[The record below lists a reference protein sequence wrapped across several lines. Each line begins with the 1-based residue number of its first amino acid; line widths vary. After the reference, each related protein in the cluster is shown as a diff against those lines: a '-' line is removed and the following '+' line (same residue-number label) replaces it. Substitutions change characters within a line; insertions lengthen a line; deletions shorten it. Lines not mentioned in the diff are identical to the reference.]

1 MILLCEKG
9 AHRDSARVNRSAC
22 CCLTGARAV
31 HSKTYTSHRQLH
43 HCCKPNRP
51 LHKLGWRSS
60 PGRVLV
66 SGLLGHGRGNY
77 TPARVPNVISDE
89 FLFARALKLKKFSS
103 KSLHTWLSA
112 SWLQLADQHRHR
124 SACNFIRMSKKASVA
139 ALDPQIV
146 RPGDENLE
154 YFEVLNV
161 VGSSVDRR
169 RAWLK
174 FWEKQTGRSR
184 GKCTI
189 YDCGDDAALGG
200 HMHVKTKRRHFI
212 LPICSHHNTK
222 LYDWEAKG
230 KWIETKKGVVAVSIK
245 PHEGTY
251 EPAV

>member
-1 MILLCEKG
+1 
-9 AHRDSARVNRSAC
+9 
-22 CCLTGARAV
+22 
-31 HSKTYTSHRQLH
+31 
-43 HCCKPNRP
+43 
-51 LHKLGWRSS
+51 
-60 PGRVLV
+60 
-66 SGLLGHGRGNY
+66 
-77 TPARVPNVISDE
+77 
-89 FLFARALKLKKFSS
+89 
-103 KSLHTWLSA
+103 
-112 SWLQLADQHRHR
+112 
-124 SACNFIRMSKKASVA
+124 MSKKASVA

-169 RAWLK
+169 KAWLK

-189 YDCGDDAALGG
+189 YDCGDDATLGG
-200 HMHVKTKRRHFI
+200 HMHVRNKRRHFI
-212 LPICSHHNTK
+212 LPICSHHNTT

-251 EPAV
+251 EPDV